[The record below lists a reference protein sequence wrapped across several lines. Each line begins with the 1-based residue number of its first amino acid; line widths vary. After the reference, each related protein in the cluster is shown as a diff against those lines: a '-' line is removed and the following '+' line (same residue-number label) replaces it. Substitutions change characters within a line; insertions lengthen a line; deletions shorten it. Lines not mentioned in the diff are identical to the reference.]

1 MKRFLIFV
9 AAVIV
14 ILAMAPH
21 GSAYTL
27 TVTNNVPTADC
38 SFYLHPYMVYYM
50 AEVNFYYNAIENV
63 KAQTAFIPSGESY
76 TYDCGKW
83 CPSGVTGYMYVKIV
97 ENGKTTYSQKFI
109 IWAADNWGH
118 HDAGL
123 NLACQSST
131 FKINIVNTD
140 IRFKCDPSYVYA
152 NNMTFTF
159 DRQ

>member
-1 MKRFLIFV
+1 MKRLLIFV

-14 ILAMAPH
+14 ILVMAPQ

-27 TVTNNVPTADC
+27 TVTNNVDTADC
-38 SFYLHPYMVYYM
+38 NSYLYPFKVYYM

-63 KAQTAFIPSGESY
+63 KAFTAFIPSGESY

-83 CPSGVTGYMYVKIV
+83 CPSGVTGYMHVKVV

-109 IWAADNWGH
+109 ILSADNWGYH
-118 HDAGL
+118 NQGL
-123 NLACQSST
+123 HLACQSST
-131 FKINIVNTD
+131 FKINIRNTD
-140 IRFKCDPSYVYA
+140 IRLKCNPWSGFADNV
-152 NNMTFTF
+152 TFTF